1 MATRPPLV
9 VAWETTRAC
18 PLACRHCRATAQR
31 VAHPAELTHDEG
43 TALVADIAQAFPGA
57 VLILTGGEPL
67 TRPDTLALADEGV
80 RRGLHVALS
89 VDVGRL
95 LTPGMCR
102 AIRSVGI
109 SAVSFSLHFPD
120 AARSDAFASTPGFHE
135 AALEGLANLRDAGVH
150 IQLHT
155 TVMRS
160 NAALLPRMHRV
171 AGELGV
177 GAWELFFLVPTGR
190 GRGLA
195 GEELPPAGQ
204 ERVLRW
210 LYRLQ
215 RSSPFPVKQ
224 ICAPH
229 FRRIE
234 AQCARGAT
242 QSARE
247 RHDRMRPERVT
258 TRLSTMSRGCLAGQG
273 FCFVSHV
280 GDVCGCGFLPLSVG
294 NVRDR
299 PFSELYAGAPLF
311 QAFRDPSRLGG
322 DCGACEFRARCGGCR
337 ARAYAATGDPLAE
350 EPDCAY
356 SPTRLRV
363 A

>member
-1 MATRPPLV
+1 MRRPPLV
-9 VAWETTRAC
+9 VAWEVTRAC
-18 PLACRHCRATAQR
+18 PLACRHCRAAAQH
-31 VAHPAELTHDEG
+31 VFHPAELTHEEG
-43 TALVADIAQAFPGA
+43 LALIGDLAQAFPGA

-67 TRPDTLALADEGV
+67 SRPDTLALADAGV
-80 RRGLHVALS
+80 RRGLQIALS
-89 VDVGRL
+89 VDVGWL
-95 LTPGMCR
+95 LTPETC
-102 AIRSVGI
+102 AHIREIGV

-120 AARSDAFASTPGFHE
+120 AARCDAFAGRPGFHT
-135 AALEGLANLRDAGVH
+135 AALEGLANLRAVGQRF
-150 IQLHT
+150 QLHT

-160 NAALLPRMHRV
+160 NAGLLPRMHRV
-171 AGELGV
+171 VGELGA

-190 GRGLA
+190 GELLA
-195 GEELPPAGQ
+195 DEELAPPEQ

-215 RSSPFPVKQ
+215 RRSAFPVKQ

-234 AQCARGAT
+234 V

-247 RHDRMRPERVT
+247 RSERRPRRVT
-258 TRLSTMSRGCLAGQG
+258 TRLTTMSRGCLAGNG
-273 FCFVSHV
+273 FAFVSHV

-299 PFSELYAGAPLF
+299 DFSQLYGEAPLF
-311 QAFRDPSRLGG
+311 QAFRDPTRLGG
-322 DCGACEFRARCGGCR
+322 DCGVCEYRALCGGCR
-337 ARAYAATGDPLAE
+337 ARAYAAGGDPLAE

-356 SPTRLRV
+356 QPQLVER
-363 A
+363 

>member
-1 MATRPPLV
+1 MQPPPGRPPVV
-9 VAWETTRAC
+9 VAWEVTRSC
-18 PLACRHCRATAQR
+18 PLACRHCRAVAQHR
-31 VAHPAELTHDEG
+31 PHPAELTHEEG
-43 TALVADIAQAFPGA
+43 LALIDQLATGYPGA

-67 TRPDTLALADEGV
+67 TRPDTLELARAGAD
-80 RRGLHVALS
+80 RGLRMALS

-95 LTPGMCR
+95 LTPATCR
-102 AIRSVGI
+102 EIRDAGI
-109 SAVSFSLHFPD
+109 QAVSFSLHFPD

-135 AALEGLANLRDAGVH
+135 MAMEGLANLRAAGQR

-155 TVMRS
+155 TVMRA
-160 NAALLPRMHRV
+160 NADQLPRMHRL
-171 AGELGV
+171 AGELGAA
-177 GAWELFFLVPTGR
+177 AWELFFLVPTGR
-190 GRGLA
+190 GSLLA
-195 GEELPPAGQ
+195 DQELPPAEQ

-234 AQCARGAT
+234 AQ
-242 QSARE
+242 SARE
-247 RHDRMRPERVT
+247 RGHSRPERVT
-258 TRLSTMSRGCLAGQG
+258 ARLTTMSRGCLAGNG

-299 PFSELYAGAPLF
+299 SFAELYDGSPLF
-311 QAFRDPSRLGG
+311 QAFRDPRRLGG
-322 DCGACEFRARCGGCR
+322 DCGACEYRGLCGGCR
-337 ARAYAATGDPLAE
+337 ARAYASTGDPLAE

-356 SPTRLRV
+356 EPRRL
-363 A
+363 AASG